1 MEEATEFCDNPTC
14 LGEPWC
20 SAWEICSEMM
30 DRAATAVP
38 EEEKIYS
45 NSIIKEPKEP
55 DSQASCSNLPQ
66 TTTGQSFSPSKKQSQ
81 ASSPLSYGN
90 KRLFA
95 AIKTD
100 EEVDR
105 ARETGTCKKT
115 KEDTKYCCGLWTSW
129 SFYRENQNGDKI
141 GPIESLSRENIQY
154 WLTRFILEVKV
165 II

>member
-1 MEEATEFCDNPTC
+1 MEEPTEFCDNPTC

-45 NSIIKEPKEP
+45 NSIIKEPKER

-81 ASSPLSYGN
+81 ASSPLSFGN

-95 AIKTD
+95 AKKLM
-100 EEVDR
+100 R
-105 ARETGTCKKT
+105 KLTGQGKLVCKKT

-129 SFYRENQNGDKI
+129 SFYRENQNGDN

-165 II
+165 IM